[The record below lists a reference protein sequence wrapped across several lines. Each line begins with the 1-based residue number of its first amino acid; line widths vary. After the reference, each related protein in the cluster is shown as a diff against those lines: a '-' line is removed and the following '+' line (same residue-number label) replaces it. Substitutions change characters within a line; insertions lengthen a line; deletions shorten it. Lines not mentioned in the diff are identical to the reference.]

1 MSDQMIGTGIKAKTI
16 DVNSESNTTYS
27 IEK

>member
-1 MSDQMIGTGIKAKTI
+1 MNDQMIGTGIKAKTI
-16 DVNSESNTTYS
+16 DINSESNATNS